1 MAKVE
6 STVIVQAPLETLWQ
20 LAQQVEKMPEY
31 MSDLESVEVLEE
43 ETLSSSQRR
52 TATRWV
58 ALIKQMNRKVRWTE
72 EDVWDSENHLCTFRQ
87 TEGDF
92 SQYSGK
98 WQFESAGKNETK
110 AHLEISYAIEIPLL
124 GALIQKVILKL
135 MQGNCDNMLSC
146 LKAEAEKQN

>member
-31 MSDLESVEVLEE
+31 MSDLESVEVLEDE
-43 ETLSSSQRR
+43 AISPTQRR
-52 TATRWV
+52 TTTRWV
-58 ALIKQMNRKVRWTE
+58 ALIKQMNRKVRWVE
-72 EDVWDSENHLCTFRQ
+72 EDIWDSEKHLCSFEQ

-92 SQYSGK
+92 SHYSGK
-98 WQFESAGKNETK
+98 WHFESAGEKETK

-135 MQGNCDNMLSC
+135 MQGNCDNMLDC
-146 LKAEAEKQN
+146 LKAEAEK